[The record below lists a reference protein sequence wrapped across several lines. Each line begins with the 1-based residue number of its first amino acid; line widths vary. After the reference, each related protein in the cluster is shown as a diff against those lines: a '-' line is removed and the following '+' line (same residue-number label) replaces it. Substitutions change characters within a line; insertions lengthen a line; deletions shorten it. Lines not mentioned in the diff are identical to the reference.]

1 MGPPLGVGD
10 RPTRGEGPLT
20 TDQHTSASTAVR
32 EQAMSHSG
40 WRSAH
45 GERFDV
51 LDPTDERG
59 IASIPAGS
67 AADVEEASSARR
79 AQSEWARTPAR
90 IAALP
95 HAAASECG
103 DLCPSVQT
111 GRLAGASE
119 RTECT
124 YVVYLCIAHETAA
137 VGDETKDGSGMALS
151 ETMTMPSQGQRHP
164 GPGYGRRVGPGMI
177 AARRASPK
185 VWNRQ
190 PCSSTTTTPPPS
202 TSEHRSV
209 ASTRAAWAASSDT
222 RACSSSFTD
231 TPRHQ
236 HPRMSGGCGDHRR
249 FT

>member
-32 EQAMSHSG
+32 EQAMYVDSG

-67 AADVEEASSARR
+67 AADVEEALSSARR

-90 IAALP
+90 IAVLP

-124 YVVYLCIAHETAA
+124 YVLPMQMVAA
-137 VGDETKDGSGMALS
+137 GDETKDGSGMALS

-185 VWNRQ
+185 VSAPASR
-190 PCSSTTTTPPPS
+190 SSTTTTPPPS

-222 RACSSSFTD
+222 RACSSSR
-231 TPRHQ
+231 TPT
-236 HPRMSGGCGDHRR
+236 S
-249 FT
+249 